1 MKQINRQRNHKRNG
15 DNLYN
20 TGTNLNE
27 DYSIIY
33 ETYIGTASADNWYYD
48 EDTGVLY
55 YVEGNEEDLEIKG
68 NTVTVYYSP
77 YAYISIDSTPEDLYA
92 NYPDNISVGDDKLFD
107 IDYDDNSGEF
117 IINDIRF

>member
-33 ETYIGTASADNWYYD
+33 ETYIGTASADNWYYN
-48 EDTGVLY
+48 ENTGVLY
-55 YVEGNEEDLEIKG
+55 YVESNEEDLEIKG

-107 IDYDDNSGEF
+107 LDTITGEF

>member
-1 MKQINRQRNHKRNG
+1 MKQINRQRNYKRNG

-27 DYSIIY
+27 DYSVEY
-33 ETYIGTASADNWYYD
+33 DTYIDTELEDNWHYD
-48 EDTGVLY
+48 ENTGVLY
-55 YVEGNEEDLEIKG
+55 YVENNEEDLVING

-77 YAYISIDSTPEDLYA
+77 YAYISIDSTPEYLIA
-92 NYPDNISVGDDKLFD
+92 NYSKEISVGDNPLFQIDD
-107 IDYDDNSGEF
+107 ITGEF